1 METITLNQDILT
13 YCVTADSF
21 PDGVQKAHETLH
33 NMFLYDIHRNYFG
46 FSWPDKNGNLI
57 YKAAAEE
64 LHAGELAKHQL
75 ETKTIPA
82 GKYLYIDIPDFMKN
96 IPAIG
101 IAFAQLIKQESIT
114 PDGFCIEWY
123 LNMNLCRCMVKM
135 K

>member
-21 PDGVQKAHETLH
+21 PDGVLQAHQTLH
-33 NMFLYDIHRNYFG
+33 ALLPFETRRNYFG
-46 FSWPDKNGNLI
+46 FSWPDQEGTLI

-64 LHAGELAKHQL
+64 LHEGELAKHQL
-75 ETKTIPA
+75 ETKIIPA
-82 GKYLYIDIPDFMKN
+82 GKYLYIDIPDFMKD

-101 IAFAQLIKQESIT
+101 TAFAQLIKQENIA

-123 LNMNLCRCMVKM
+123 LTMNLCRCMVKM